1 MEGGLRASFFI
12 TSINISKDYRDT
24 TVIRAYSQ
32 RILPPFSGVVQI
44 AESETIRAQ
53 SFDGLNWQIQ
63 YLPDR
68 GSDGKRPR
76 GYGMDRGYYDIATLK
91 KGDLNTFLF
100 PKFLDPDEVDAGIN
114 ELVEYLASAQ
124 VPFPIA
130 DLNELWLLDAADDS
144 PLALIYSCCDESQM
158 DTFSSR
164 NEWTALPHS
173 KLDVVNTDSEQ
184 EQGEPPV
191 NHRLQHIVARRAGG
205 SPRAAWFK
213 RDGNGHEAFPP
224 LLIREDWQDPFE
236 HELCQRYL
244 QRKAPRLL
252 LLQGISQED
261 RERLE
266 VAAKQQVFEV
276 EQYFPMYPEVNDER
290 RMKAMRVEAQ
300 LRRTA
305 PQLTPAKQE
314 VKQPVDKRLS
324 KDMRIIEA

>member
-1 MEGGLRASFFI
+1 M
-12 TSINISKDYRDT
+12 
-24 TVIRAYSQ
+24 IRAYSQ
-32 RILPPFSGVVQI
+32 RILPPYSGVVQI
-44 AESETIRAQ
+44 AESERIRAQ

-68 GSDGKRPR
+68 GSDGKRVR
-76 GYGMDRGYYDIATLK
+76 GYGLDRGYYDIATLDRGQLK
-91 KGDLNTFLF
+91 TFLF
-100 PKFLDPDEVDAGIN
+100 PKFLDPDEVTEGID
-114 ELVEYLASAQ
+114 ELVQYLSSAA

-130 DLNELWLLDAADDS
+130 DLHELWLLDASDDS

-173 KLDVVNTDSEQ
+173 KLDVENTEAERSRS
-184 EQGEPPV
+184 EPPV
-191 NHRLQHIVARRAGG
+191 NHRLQHMVSRRAGG

-213 RDGNGHEAFPP
+213 RDGNGHEVFPP
-224 LLIREDWQDPFE
+224 LLIREDWQDPVE

-244 QRKAPRLL
+244 DRKAPRLL
-252 LLQGISQED
+252 LLQGISKDD

-276 EQYFPMYPEVNDER
+276 EQYFQMYPEVNDER
-290 RMKAMRVEAQ
+290 RMKAMRVEAR

-305 PQLTPAKQE
+305 PQVSAGKAKRSGSVNKE
-314 VKQPVDKRLS
+314 LS
-324 KDMRIIEA
+324 KDMRIIET